1 MSAGRREIHVYE
13 RLLSMKICRYCD
25 VENPDDDL
33 FCRKCG
39 KKFRKVHKL
48 GNTLKLIFS
57 SIFFFFLGY
66 GLVTGG
72 FWVWDY
78 FTQPTF
84 IQIEGN
90 TEYDVSVL
98 PVENEIRLAVS
109 TDADRFQTEFP
120 DWISFSDE
128 VSPADSVFLLCQL
141 TKVTRNGQVQSGSQQ
156 ESIRRRLLFRS
167 LRLTMRRVRLLS
179 PE

>member
-1 MSAGRREIHVYE
+1 
-13 RLLSMKICRYCD
+13 MKICRYCD
-25 VENPDDDL
+25 VENPDDAL

-57 SIFFFFLGY
+57 SIFGLALGY

-120 DWISFSDE
+120 EWISFSD
-128 VSPADSVFLLCQL
+128 
-141 TKVTRNGQVQSGSQQ
+141 
-156 ESIRRRLLFRS
+156 
-167 LRLTMRRVRLLS
+167 
-179 PE
+179 